1 MMTDAPDPGLTDLIA
16 THAIVDMTME
26 GHGVQCKCQPF
37 PADGNWMRAD
47 EWPAHVALVVEP
59 HATVG
64 SKQWRAMFRTNL
76 ERAEKAEATIAR
88 VRGEVSAYSEII
100 PTVALTNIRAA
111 LEGEQQ

>member
-1 MMTDAPDPGLTDLIA
+1 MTDAPDPGLTDLIA